1 MKIRM
6 PLKFFSCYAKSGTI
20 ILYMI
25 FCIMF
30 SAFAQQNNLKLWY
43 NQPSG
48 NVWEA
53 ALPLGNGRLAAMVY
67 GNPYNEIIKLNESSV
82 WSGGPSRNDGPDALA
97 ALPEVRRLIFEGK
110 YAEANKLAA
119 QKIKTNRNNGM
130 KYQPVGDLNLSF
142 PGHEQYENYY

>member
-1 MKIRM
+1 MEYR
-6 PLKFFSCYAKSGTI
+6 PHLKFFNRYAKSGTV

-25 FCIMF
+25 FCMLF
-30 SAFAQQNNLKLWY
+30 SAYAQQSNLKLWY

-67 GNPYNEIIKLNESSV
+67 GNPSNEIIKLNESSV

-97 ALPEVRRLIFEGK
+97 ALPEVRKLIFDGK
-110 YAEANKLAA
+110 YAEASKLAT
-119 QKIKTNRNNGM
+119 QKIKTNRNN
-130 KYQPVGDLNLSF
+130 
-142 PGHEQYENYY
+142 

>member
-1 MKIRM
+1 MKAK
-6 PLKFFSCYAKSGTI
+6 LFFKVFNCRAKSSI
-20 ILYMI
+20 VILYMI
-25 FCIMF
+25 FCTMF

-67 GNPYNEIIKLNESSV
+67 GNPFNEIIKLNESSV

-97 ALPEVRRLIFEGK
+97 ALPEVRKLIF
-110 YAEANKLAA
+110 
-119 QKIKTNRNNGM
+119 
-130 KYQPVGDLNLSF
+130 
-142 PGHEQYENYY
+142 